1 MIGEEREDKMTE
13 REVTPRFPTS
23 GQIVGALVAKLG
35 IKHSVLQSRNARR
48 YFSADLEHLVKD
60 STREEIIGA
69 IAEVLTDSG
78 FIASPQVRE
87 DNYEPAS
94 ALASM
99 LQWHADHWDLLRS
112 YMRRRTMNV
121 QRPAQQFAE
130 GLGGL
135 HKTCSHRS
143 GSQVSRSPASC
154 RVISGISGFTRF

>member
-78 FIASPQVRE
+78 FIASPQGKGGQLR
-87 DNYEPAS
+87 AS
-94 ALASM
+94 IRVGL
-99 LQWHADHWDLLRS
+99 HATVACGSLGSVTVLHAPKDDE
-112 YMRRRTMNV
+112 
-121 QRPAQQFAE
+121 RPAQQFAE